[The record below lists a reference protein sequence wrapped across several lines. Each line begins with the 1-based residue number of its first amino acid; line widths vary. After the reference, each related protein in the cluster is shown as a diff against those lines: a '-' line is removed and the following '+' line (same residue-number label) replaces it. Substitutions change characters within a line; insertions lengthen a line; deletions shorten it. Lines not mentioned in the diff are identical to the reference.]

1 MGWVACVHHRQTGAL
16 MYKLSILALV
26 LAGCMETGLQG
37 SPSDVAGLETLDT
50 GGFATVDGD
59 PVDEDEGD
67 DALPPE
73 QPSEDVPPHE
83 EPPVEQEPPPEDD
96 CDHTSDLVYVI
107 DRADDALYLFNPETM
122 DFEIL
127 GEIDC
132 GMFAGSPSSM
142 SVARDGIAYVRYTDN
157 TVYAVD
163 LDTLE
168 CTETAYGGGGFGAFG
183 MGFATDSDTTW
194 RDTLYIANDNQLAR
208 MDTATWSV
216 SPMGSLPS
224 QSELTGNADGELWA
238 ILPLEEPA
246 QLVRL
251 NKDTAAVEYTLHMTA
266 MPDPYTIDA
275 FAFATWGGDF
285 WVFIRTYGMGHSTD
299 VYRVTSTGHTTRV
312 AVDTGMDVVGA
323 GVSTC
328 APTGA

>member
-1 MGWVACVHHRQTGAL
+1 
-16 MYKLSILALV
+16 
-26 LAGCMETGLQG
+26 
-37 SPSDVAGLETLDT
+37 
-50 GGFATVDGD
+50 
-59 PVDEDEGD
+59 
-67 DALPPE
+67 
-73 QPSEDVPPHE
+73 
-83 EPPVEQEPPPEDD
+83 
-96 CDHTSDLVYVI
+96 
-107 DRADDALYLFNPETM
+107 
-122 DFEIL
+122 
-127 GEIDC
+127 
-132 GMFAGSPSSM
+132 M
-142 SVARDGIAYVRYTDN
+142 SVTRDGFAYVRYTDN

-168 CTETAYGGGGFGAFG
+168 CTETAYGGSGFGAFG

-208 MDTATWSV
+208 MDTATWTV

-251 NKDTAAVEYTLHMTA
+251 NKDTAAVEHTLHMTA

-323 GVSTC
+323 GS
-328 APTGA
+328 ALRPHGRLSPHGG

>member
-1 MGWVACVHHRQTGAL
+1 MHRISIMAL
-16 MYKLSILALV
+16 GLV
-26 LAGCMETGLQG
+26 GCMETGLQG
-37 SPSDVAGLETLDT
+37 SEGDLTGLDPLDT
-50 GGFATVDGD
+50 GAFADT
-59 PVDEDEGD
+59 EDEPAED
-67 DALPPE
+67 TEDAEDAAPPE
-73 QPSEDVPPHE
+73 QPPADEPPAE
-83 EPPVEQEPPPEDD
+83 EPPVEDEPPPADD
-96 CDHTSDLVYVI
+96 CDTTSDLVYVI
-107 DRADDALYLFNPETM
+107 DRADDALYLFDPETLAF
-122 DFEIL
+122 DLL
-127 GEIDC
+127 GELDC
-132 GMFAGSPSSM
+132 GLFAGSPASM
-142 SVARDGIAYVRYTDN
+142 SVTRDGFAYVRYTDN

-208 MDTATWSV
+208 MDTATWTV

-251 NKDTAAVEYTLHMTA
+251 NKDTAAVEHTLHMTA

-285 WVFIRTYGMGHSTD
+285 WVFIRTYGMGQSTD

>member
-1 MGWVACVHHRQTGAL
+1 M
-16 MYKLSILALV
+16 
-26 LAGCMETGLQG
+26 
-37 SPSDVAGLETLDT
+37 
-50 GGFATVDGD
+50 
-59 PVDEDEGD
+59 
-67 DALPPE
+67 
-73 QPSEDVPPHE
+73 
-83 EPPVEQEPPPEDD
+83 
-96 CDHTSDLVYVI
+96 I
-107 DRADDALYLFNPETM
+107 DRADDALYLFDPETLAF
-122 DFEIL
+122 DLL
-127 GEIDC
+127 GELDC
-132 GMFAGSPSSM
+132 GLFAGSPASM
-142 SVARDGIAYVRYTDN
+142 SVTRDGFAYVRYTDN

-168 CTETAYGGGGFGAFG
+168 CTETAYGGSGFGAFG

-208 MDTATWSV
+208 MDTATWTV

-251 NKDTAAVEYTLHMTA
+251 NKDTAAVEHTLHMTA

-323 GVSTC
+323 GVAPAPPRAPEARRLDSRDALVLADCTRHAVSSTREEDWEPC
-328 APTGA
+328 IRFDVPLRHARAPRARGEWGGAELVEVSLKDKPARMLEISPKGTFP

>member
-1 MGWVACVHHRQTGAL
+1 MHRIFI
-16 MYKLSILALV
+16 LSLGLY
-26 LAGCMETGLQG
+26 GCMETGLQG
-37 SPSDVAGLETLDT
+37 SPGDAGGLAIVDT
-50 GGFATVDGD
+50 GAFAGEEEQPQDETENDD
-59 PVDEDEGD
+59 TPETPSEEAPVD
-67 DALPPE
+67 
-73 QPSEDVPPHE
+73 E
-83 EPPVEQEPPPEDD
+83 EPPVENEPPPADD
-96 CDHTSDLVYVI
+96 CDTTSDLVYVI
-107 DRADDALYLFNPETM
+107 DRADDALYLFDPETLAF
-122 DFEIL
+122 DLL
-127 GEIDC
+127 GELDC
-132 GMFAGSPSSM
+132 GLFAGSPASM
-142 SVARDGIAYVRYTDN
+142 SVTRDGFAYVRYTDN

-208 MDTATWSV
+208 MDTATWTV

-251 NKDTAAVEYTLHMTA
+251 NKDTAAVEHTLHMTA

>member
-1 MGWVACVHHRQTGAL
+1 MHRISIMAL
-16 MYKLSILALV
+16 GLV
-26 LAGCMETGLQG
+26 GCMETGLQG
-37 SPSDVAGLETLDT
+37 SAGDLTGLDPLDT
-50 GGFATVDGD
+50 GAFADV
-59 PVDEDEGD
+59 EDEPAED
-67 DALPPE
+67 TEDPEDAAPPE
-73 QPSEDVPPHE
+73 QPPADEPPAE
-83 EPPVEQEPPPEDD
+83 EPPVEDEPPPADD
-96 CDHTSDLVYVI
+96 CDTTSDLVYVI
-107 DRADDALYLFNPETM
+107 DRADDALYLFDPETLAF
-122 DFEIL
+122 DLL
-127 GEIDC
+127 GELDC
-132 GMFAGSPSSM
+132 GLFAGSPASM
-142 SVARDGIAYVRYTDN
+142 SVTRDGFAYVRYTDN

-208 MDTATWSV
+208 MDTATWTV

-251 NKDTAAVEYTLHMTA
+251 NKDTAAVEHTLHMTA

>member
-1 MGWVACVHHRQTGAL
+1 MHRISIMAL
-16 MYKLSILALV
+16 GLV
-26 LAGCMETGLQG
+26 GCMETGLQG
-37 SPSDVAGLETLDT
+37 SAGDLTGLDPLDT
-50 GGFATVDGD
+50 GAFADA
-59 PVDEDEGD
+59 EDERAED
-67 DALPPE
+67 TEDAEGAAPPE
-73 QPSEDVPPHE
+73 QPPADEPPAE
-83 EPPVEQEPPPEDD
+83 EPPVEDEPPPADD
-96 CDHTSDLVYVI
+96 CDTTSDLVYVI
-107 DRADDALYLFNPETM
+107 DRADDALYLFDPETLAF
-122 DFEIL
+122 DLL
-127 GEIDC
+127 GELDC
-132 GMFAGSPSSM
+132 GLFAGSPASM
-142 SVARDGIAYVRYTDN
+142 SVTRDGFAYVRYTDN

-208 MDTATWSV
+208 MDTATWTV

-251 NKDTAAVEYTLHMTA
+251 NKDTAAVEHTLHMTA

-285 WVFIRTYGMGHSTD
+285 WVFIRTHGMGHSTD

>member
-1 MGWVACVHHRQTGAL
+1 MTDDQQTRIEAAVFRRLRDHLQANTEVQNIDL
-16 MYKLSILALV
+16 MLLADF
-26 LAGCMETGLQG
+26 CRNC
-37 SPSDVAGLETLDT
+37 LDT
-50 GGFATVDGD
+50 GAFADA
-59 PVDEDEGD
+59 EDERAED
-67 DALPPE
+67 TEDAEDAAPPE
-73 QPSEDVPPHE
+73 QPPADEPPAE
-83 EPPVEQEPPPEDD
+83 EPPVEDEPPPADD
-96 CDHTSDLVYVI
+96 CDTTSNLIYVI
-107 DRADDALYLFNPETM
+107 DRADDALYLFDPETLAF
-122 DFEIL
+122 DLL
-127 GEIDC
+127 GELDC
-132 GMFAGSPSSM
+132 GLFAGSPASM
-142 SVARDGIAYVRYTDN
+142 SVTRDGFAYVRYTDN

-208 MDTATWSV
+208 MDTATWTV

-251 NKDTAAVEYTLHMTA
+251 NKDTAAVEHTLHMTA

>member
-1 MGWVACVHHRQTGAL
+1 MHRISIMAL
-16 MYKLSILALV
+16 GLV
-26 LAGCMETGLQG
+26 GCMETGLQG
-37 SPSDVAGLETLDT
+37 SAGDLTGLDPLDT
-50 GGFATVDGD
+50 GAFADA
-59 PVDEDEGD
+59 EDERVED
-67 DALPPE
+67 TEDAEGAAPPE
-73 QPSEDVPPHE
+73 QPPADEPPAE
-83 EPPVEQEPPPEDD
+83 EPPVEDEPPPADD
-96 CDHTSDLVYVI
+96 CDTTSDLVYVI
-107 DRADDALYLFNPETM
+107 DRADDALYLFDPETLAF
-122 DFEIL
+122 DLL
-127 GEIDC
+127 GELDC
-132 GMFAGSPSSM
+132 GLFAGSPASM
-142 SVARDGIAYVRYTDN
+142 SVTRDGFAYVRYTDN

-208 MDTATWSV
+208 MDTATWTV

-251 NKDTAAVEYTLHMTA
+251 NKDTAAVEHTLHMTA